1 MKSALILAAGLAAGL
16 TFASTAQAQYAPPSA
31 APYPAGPPPAQ
42 YLPPPPDAGDRTIV
56 RPAGVE
62 EQNHGDWTLKRREE
76 WLDHKINQ
84 AHDEH
89 VLGNHEADNA
99 HHQLDRLRDD
109 ENRMRGRQDG
119 QLTDNQ
125 TVTLEARLDT
135 LSAQVIDVHNDA
147 WRRPW

>member
-1 MKSALILAAGLAAGL
+1 MKAPLILAAGLAAGMTL
-16 TFASTAQAQYAPPSA
+16 ASAAQAQYSPPSA
-31 APYPAGPPPAQ
+31 APYPSGPPPAQ
-42 YLPPPPDAGDRTIV
+42 YLPPPPDARDRTTV
-56 RPAGVE
+56 YAAGVE
-62 EQNHGDWTLKRREE
+62 ENHGDWTLKRREE

-89 VLGNHEADNA
+89 VLGNREADDA

-135 LSAQVIDVHNDA
+135 LSDQVIDVHNDA